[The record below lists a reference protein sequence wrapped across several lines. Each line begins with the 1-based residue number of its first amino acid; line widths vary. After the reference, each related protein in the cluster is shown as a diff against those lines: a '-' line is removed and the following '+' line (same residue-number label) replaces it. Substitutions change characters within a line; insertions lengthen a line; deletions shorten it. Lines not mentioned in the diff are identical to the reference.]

1 MYNYVLLLFFNYREV
16 TNNDVL
22 VNELNKNHCV
32 KIECVQEERIML
44 QVSSVSVVVAI
55 LSLQW
60 IERLILYV

>member
-55 LSLQW
+55 LSLQ
-60 IERLILYV
+60 